1 MTTFLGFIF
10 AVIVT
15 VSLIITVA
23 FFWSGLREGLNT
35 SEFRQLTLAIAIALL
50 SLGTFLHLTTSEK
63 EGKPSQR
70 LIPVITTNQVITT
83 NWVSL
88 PEDSK

>member
-1 MTTFLGFIF
+1 MITFLGFIF

-15 VSLIITVA
+15 VSLIIAVA
-23 FFWSGLREGLNT
+23 LCCEGMREGLDA
-35 SEFRQLTLAIAIALL
+35 SEFRMLILVIAIALL
-50 SLGTFLHLTTSEK
+50 SWGTFLHLTTSEK